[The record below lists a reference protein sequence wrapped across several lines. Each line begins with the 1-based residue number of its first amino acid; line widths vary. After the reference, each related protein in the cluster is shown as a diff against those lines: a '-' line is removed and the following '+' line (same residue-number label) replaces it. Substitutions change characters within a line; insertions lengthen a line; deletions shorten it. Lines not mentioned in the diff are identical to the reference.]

1 MFFDTRYSNNPPFG
15 ASINLAGP
23 NLGYGNGFSA
33 LTNPWA
39 VGQPQAYPGGIPFPA
54 LNSVSKNMVFPTA
67 GVYVNSPIKSQPQ
80 YLEQWNL
87 SIQKQMG
94 SWLFSGTYIG
104 SETKHLP
111 LSYEGN
117 PAFNIPGTCTGGGF
131 FPAPYNN
138 VPDGLSATGPCSS
151 TSNTANRRL
160 LYLASPPPTTGAS
173 NSQPILNPGIF
184 YSTIGT
190 LDQSGNAN
198 YNGLLLSAQHR
209 LDHNFSILAN
219 WTYSHCMSDA
229 ETLELTGPSYIIP
242 GHSGL
247 SYSNCDSD
255 VRHVINISAIA
266 NTPKF
271 ENHLMNAIVGGWQFS
286 PIITYRTGTYSSVT
300 MGSDVALSGI
310 GGQIAQQV
318 STNFFSPS
326 KGGFTAADCFST
338 PSNIA
343 TCPATKF
350 QVNYL
355 NSATAAGV
363 VGAWAAPVAGGAG
376 GCTGTLPTITVNGG
390 VYSCSRPLTVEN
402 PTNFEF
408 DMSLVR
414 TFPIRE
420 SQTLQF
426 RWEVFNVPNKLN
438 LGNPSSSISS
448 FANPGTFGLI
458 TSALNPRIMQFA
470 LKYVF

>member
-1 MFFDTRYSNNPPFG
+1 
-15 ASINLAGP
+15 
-23 NLGYGNGFSA
+23 
-33 LTNPWA
+33 
-39 VGQPQAYPGGIPFPA
+39 
-54 LNSVSKNMVFPTA
+54 
-67 GVYVNSPIKSQPQ
+67 
-80 YLEQWNL
+80 
-87 SIQKQMG
+87 
-94 SWLFSGTYIG
+94 
-104 SETKHLP
+104 
-111 LSYEGN
+111 
-117 PAFNIPGTCTGGGF
+117 
-131 FPAPYNN
+131 
-138 VPDGLSATGPCSS
+138 
-151 TSNTANRRL
+151 
-160 LYLASPPPTTGAS
+160 
-173 NSQPILNPGIF
+173 
-184 YSTIGT
+184 
-190 LDQSGNAN
+190 
-198 YNGLLLSAQHR
+198 
-209 LDHNFSILAN
+209 
-219 WTYSHCMSDA
+219 
-229 ETLELTGPSYIIP
+229 
-242 GHSGL
+242 
-247 SYSNCDSD
+247 
-255 VRHVINISAIA
+255 
-266 NTPKF
+266 
-271 ENHLMNAIVGGWQFS
+271 
-286 PIITYRTGTYSSVT
+286 

-355 NSATAAGV
+355 NSATASGV

-376 GCTGTLPTITVNGG
+376 GCTGALPTITVNGG
-390 VYSCSRPLTVEN
+390 VYACSRPLTVEN